1 MKKLIKI
8 FLLLSFIYVLL
19 QLSILLMNQ
28 EYQIEYTV
36 KDQFYVTEKKMKKKN
51 SENYYFEIKINDV
64 IFNFSIKENLSY
76 SKKIIHKILY
86 FKDGKYECILP
97 FSKNN
102 TLFSDVL
109 CEDGGILYP
118 YHTIAGYDQKLDE
131 FVKNIKQYQ
140 ENNYVDKEVVLKKEK
155 SFIAYEPQEKNI
167 YFGLEN
173 YKGLYLIH
181 NNLNDKILFTK
192 DIYNKKISTFIGHY
206 YFVADYNNDYEF
218 HNFYLI
224 DMKNGKQTKI
234 VSNEAI
240 SMYSYIN
247 GIIDN
252 SIYLLDSTSKKQY
265 EINIKTKTI
274 IEIGNEKKGI
284 LYYDGERKNISIYEA
299 LQQEL
304 KFNYYR
310 TDFNK
315 SGYQRVDQVGHN
327 YYFYQK
333 NDDGYSVYRSNMERP
348 NLLTYLFKTSSI
360 DQILYIDDAICYKD
374 SQFIKYYTDQTG
386 SQKLVK
392 FDELKFNSSLHFG
405 IYKK

>member
-1 MKKLIKI
+1 M
-8 FLLLSFIYVLL
+8 
-19 QLSILLMNQ
+19 
-28 EYQIEYTV
+28 
-36 KDQFYVTEKKMKKKN
+36 
-51 SENYYFEIKINDV
+51 
-64 IFNFSIKENLSY
+64 
-76 SKKIIHKILY
+76 
-86 FKDGKYECILP
+86 
-97 FSKNN
+97 
-102 TLFSDVL
+102 
-109 CEDGGILYP
+109 
-118 YHTIAGYDQKLDE
+118 
-131 FVKNIKQYQ
+131 
-140 ENNYVDKEVVLKKEK
+140 
-155 SFIAYEPQEKNI
+155 
-167 YFGLEN
+167 
-173 YKGLYLIH
+173 
-181 NNLNDKILFTK
+181 FTK
-192 DIYNKKISTFIGHY
+192 DIYNKKISTFIDHY

-265 EINIKTKTI
+265 EINIKTKTV

-284 LYYDGERKNISIYEA
+284 LYYDGEIRNVSIYEA

-348 NLLTYLFKTSSI
+348 DLLTYLFKTSSI
-360 DQILYIDDAICYKD
+360 DQILYIDDAICYKN